1 MPATLTAPHPAP
13 TLSPV
18 ETVSV
23 SELSNQERAVALYA
37 SDMPTR
43 FRMRRDDDAMVHG
56 WIIQGAA
63 RLGLHEVHRLAAAA
77 YGYRLLWLADLA
89 TADQTR
95 AQERRFPNACRFS
108 KAETTATLF
117 TVSTDIPMSQAA
129 KDRPARVEG
138 TCPCSGTGWM
148 ADALDPS
155 DPDTACMIA
164 CPVHNRHGLR
174 PAPRPAVAA

>member
-13 TLSPV
+13 VLSPV
-18 ETVSV
+18 ETVPV

-43 FRMRRDDDAMVHG
+43 FRMRRDDEAMVHG
-56 WIIQGAA
+56 WIIQGAS
-63 RLGLHEVHRLAAAA
+63 RLGLQEVHRLAAAA

-95 AQERRFPNACRFS
+95 AHERRFPNARRFS

-117 TVSTDIPMSQAA
+117 TVKTNVPMSQAA
-129 KDRPARVEG
+129 KDRRPQVEG
-138 TCPCSGTGWM
+138 SCPCRGTGWM
-148 ADALDPS
+148 ADAVDPT
-155 DPDTACMIA
+155 DPVTAFMIA